1 MRFIQCARHVNEQ
14 NLYAFQY
21 CGNIFYRA
29 FKEVPPGTEL
39 LVWYDEKYPQFLGIP
54 LGIQDY
60 EFFRESGKAVLIFQF
75 TLKKIFLIFNNG
87 LKENWLMFQLRMICK
102 VLFSSK
108 SN

>member
-1 MRFIQCARHVNEQ
+1 MRFIQCARHVKEQ

-75 TLKKIFLIFNNG
+75 TLKKIFIDLQQRVERELVNVSV
-87 LKENWLMFQLRMICK
+87 ENDLQSLVF
-102 VLFSSK
+102 
-108 SN
+108 

>member
-1 MRFIQCARHVNEQ
+1 MRFIQCARHVKEQ

-75 TLKKIFLIFNNG
+75 ILKKIFFDLQQRVERELVNVSV
-87 LKENWLMFQLRMICK
+87 ENDLQSLVF
-102 VLFSSK
+102 
-108 SN
+108 

>member
-1 MRFIQCARHVNEQ
+1 MRFIQCARHVKEQ

-75 TLKKIFLIFNNG
+75 TLKKNVFDLQQRVERELVNVSV
-87 LKENWLMFQLRMICK
+87 ENDLQSLVF
-102 VLFSSK
+102 
-108 SN
+108 